1 MSDQATPTAP
11 ATTPS
16 GPRAD
21 GAHDNPLL
29 AAGREAT
36 KRYATVVLLLILM
49 VVFSITSSQFLT
61 SENLTNILITQAVGG
76 CIALAALLPLVAG
89 EFDLSLGYMVGFLA
103 MLGAYLSGQ
112 GWAPVMI
119 IGAVVIAG
127 LLLGLFNGLLTVRFK
142 ISSFI
147 ATLGVG
153 ILLSGGT
160 LGLSD
165 GQVLF
170 SGVPKILKTIGTEH
184 FLGVTI
190 SVWIVLVL
198 AIVLFYVYQFTPLG
212 RQWYAIGGS
221 ERVAYLA
228 GVRTGLLKTLA
239 FVVAGLLVSI
249 GALIQLGAT
258 GSASPGFGAELL
270 LPAYAAAFLGVTTYR
285 PGYYNVP
292 GTIIAIL
299 VLAVGF
305 NGLSLL
311 GVPFWVQPLFNGGV
325 LLVAVLA
332 ARAEARQVKVG

>member
-1 MSDQATPTAP
+1 MSNQSAP
-11 ATTPS
+11 AARAAMPPS
-16 GPRAD
+16 
-21 GAHDNPLL
+21 HETNHENPVV
-29 AAGREAT
+29 AVGREIS
-36 KRYATVVLLLILM
+36 KRYATVVLLVILM

-61 SENLTNILITQAVGG
+61 SENLTNILITQAVVG
-76 CIALAALLPLVAG
+76 CIALAALMPLIAG

-103 MLGAYLSGQ
+103 MLGAYLSGKNLS
-112 GWAPVMI
+112 PVI
-119 IGAVVIAG
+119 VIGAVIVAG
-127 LLLGLFNGLLTVRFK
+127 LLIGLCNGTLTVRFK
-142 ISSFI
+142 VSSFI

-153 ILLSGGT
+153 ILLNGGT
-160 LGLSD
+160 LGLSN

-170 SGVPKILKTIGTEH
+170 SGVPNILQTIGTQH
-184 FLGVTI
+184 FLGVTY
-190 SVWIVLVL
+190 SVWLVL
-198 AIVLFYVYQFTPLG
+198 ILAAVLFYVFQYTPLG

-221 ERVAYLA
+221 ERVSYLA
-228 GVRTGLLKTLA
+228 GVRTGPLKVLA
-239 FVVAGLLVSI
+239 FVCAGLLVSI

-270 LPAYAAAFLGVTTYR
+270 LPAYAAAFLGVTTFR